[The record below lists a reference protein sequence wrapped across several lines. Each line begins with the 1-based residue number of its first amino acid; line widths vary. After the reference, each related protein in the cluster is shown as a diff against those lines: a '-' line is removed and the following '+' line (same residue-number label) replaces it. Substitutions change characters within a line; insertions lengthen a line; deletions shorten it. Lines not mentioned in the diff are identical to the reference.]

1 MTLQK
6 ELQRADY
13 TCYSKQRDGAK
24 VPEEVTLFESETCR
38 AGDMLFTQ
46 ADATARGRVHCSI
59 LYAQMFLL
67 VLRLSDDSTAFP
79 EHIPAANT
87 MGGSSP

>member
-1 MTLQK
+1 MTLQRT
-6 ELQRADY
+6 LQRADY
-13 TCYSKQRDGAK
+13 TCHSKQRDGAK

-46 ADATARGRVHCSI
+46 ADATARDSIRCSHF
-59 LYAQMFLL
+59 YAQMLKL
-67 VLRLSDDSTAFP
+67 VLRLSDNSTAFA
-79 EHIPAANT
+79 ERLPAANT